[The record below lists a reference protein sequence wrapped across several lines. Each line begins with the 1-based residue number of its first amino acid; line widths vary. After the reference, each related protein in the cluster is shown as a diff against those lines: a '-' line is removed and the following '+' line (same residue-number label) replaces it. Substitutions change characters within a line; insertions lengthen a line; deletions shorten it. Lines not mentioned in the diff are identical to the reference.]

1 MSNQRRIKFG
11 AETKRC
17 VDADFGVA
25 EADCV
30 CIRWYFS
37 IARTMLK
44 DIINVASNAVCALL
58 SFHMHSSDNPCELNT
73 DGVDFDI
80 AEATVFA
87 FICISL

>member
-11 AETKRC
+11 AETRRC

-37 IARTMLK
+37 IARNHVK
-44 DIINVASNAVCALL
+44 GYNQCGINAVCALL

-73 DGVDFDI
+73 T
-80 AEATVFA
+80 ALT
-87 FICISL
+87 